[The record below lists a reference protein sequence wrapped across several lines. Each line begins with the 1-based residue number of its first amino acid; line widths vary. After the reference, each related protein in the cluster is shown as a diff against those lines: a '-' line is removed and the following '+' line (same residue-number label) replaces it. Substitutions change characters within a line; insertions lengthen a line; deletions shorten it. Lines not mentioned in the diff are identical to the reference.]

1 MSRLLEIAT
10 TRVAALAGVLV
21 AAWLAAPA
29 ALVHAQ
35 EPALADPEQNAR
47 YQQLIREVR
56 CPKCLNESIADSDAP
71 ISADL
76 KREIRKRIEA
86 GASDEEV
93 VEFLVSR
100 YGDFVLYRP
109 RVMPTTWP
117 LWAAPFVFLALG
129 AVVFWRILR
138 VRRNQPLDDDLDGE
152 EEGAA

>member
-1 MSRLLEIAT
+1 MSRLLKSAMA
-10 TRVAALAGVLV
+10 RFAALAGVLV
-21 AAWLAAPA
+21 AGWLASPMLA
-29 ALVHAQ
+29 HAQ
-35 EPALADPEQNAR
+35 ELTLADPEQNAR
-47 YQQLIREVR
+47 YQALIREVR

-93 VEFLVSR
+93 VEFLVTR

-109 RVMPTTWP
+109 RVMPSTWA
-117 LWAAPFVFLALG
+117 LWAGPFVFLAIG

-138 VRRNQPLDDDLDGE
+138 VRRNQPLDDEDE
-152 EEGAA
+152 AA